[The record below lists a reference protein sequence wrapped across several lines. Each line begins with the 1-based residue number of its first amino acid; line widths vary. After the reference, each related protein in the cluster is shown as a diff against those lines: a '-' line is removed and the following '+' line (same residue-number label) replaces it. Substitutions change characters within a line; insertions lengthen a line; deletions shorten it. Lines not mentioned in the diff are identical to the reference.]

1 MYSFLGQAVW
11 GRFLLDTGSIEQLFY
26 NFQSITSVNIP
37 PHSLSLFALFLITC
51 YFHSEFCPTQPLIK
65 QGILQA
71 RETTRSITEERMSM
85 VTQAREARTDGQRN
99 QEVEE
104 EAC

>member
-1 MYSFLGQAVW
+1 MAK
-11 GRFLLDTGSIEQLFY
+11 RFGGDFSWILVALNKHPSPLI
-26 NFQSITSVNIP
+26 IA
-37 PHSLSLFALFLITC
+37 LSLFALFLITC

-71 RETTRSITEERMSM
+71 RETTRSITEERVSM
-85 VTQAREARTDGQRN
+85 VAQAREARTDGQRN